1 MQRKSY
7 SGRGTKIVKTS
18 ITLPEVL
25 VRFAEQQMAD
35 KGHPTLSAY
44 LVYLLR
50 RAVEQDEERQ
60 LGLGKS
66 SSSTSDYQLHRE
78 EQTRLEDKPAP
89 KKKTGT

>member
-44 LVYLLR
+44 LVYLLH

-66 SSSTSDYQLHRE
+66 SSSTSDSQ
-78 EQTRLEDKPAP
+78 PAP
-89 KKKTGT
+89 HNAVAAEKRQAKKKRAA